1 MADQAKWQALMK
13 WTMKHTDGTTPT
25 DATPISEDK
34 QRFLEMVMNEG
45 VIDENERVKDILRIL
60 EGEDPRLVF
69 AKEDG
74 TIADEGS
81 EPSPGDLAE
90 YKNTLLD
97 ELLTRIDQ
105 IDNAQNFVKMGGL
118 RVMTK
123 VIQNYEQASSRALAA
138 EVCSVVVQNN
148 PFCQDAAVESG
159 LLEVLCTLAR
169 EDKDVTCRVKA
180 LLGISCLVRHHA
192 VAEKRFLGES
202 CEGLELMRQNLE
214 SATDIRLQRKSLFFL
229 RYLIRNTRT
238 TADLVLQKGF
248 FIQSAAAFI
257 TNEDVDLCESAVEG
271 LAEFAMIGPDFMA
284 ACKKPEF
291 DLIAKCDER
300 LKQID
305 ALESEDKEYAQET
318 KVRVEYLKKID
329 NFEYAFRIITCLRC
343 GIHKVI
349 YLLERLK

>member
-25 DATPISEDK
+25 EATPISEDK
-34 QRFLEMVMNEG
+34 RRFLEMVMNEG

-69 AKEDG
+69 AAEDG
-74 TIADEGS
+74 TIADEGADPTP
-81 EPSPGDLAE
+81 EELAQ
-90 YKNTLLD
+90 YKDTLLD

-118 RVMTK
+118 RVMIN
-123 VIQNYEQASSRALAA
+123 VIQKYEQSSSRALTA

-192 VAEKRFLGES
+192 AAEKRFLGDS
-202 CEGLELMRQNLE
+202 CDGLELMRQNLE

-229 RYLIRNTRT
+229 RYLIRNTRA
-238 TADLVLQKGF
+238 TADLVLKKNF
-248 FIQSAAAFI
+248 FIQSVAAFI
-257 TNEDVDLCESAVEG
+257 THEDVDLCESSVEG
-271 LAEFAMIGPDFMA
+271 LAEFAMIGPDFME
-284 ACKKPEF
+284 ACKKSEF
-291 DLIAKCDER
+291 DLIGKCEQR
-300 LKQID
+300 IKQID
-305 ALESEDKEYAQET
+305 TLEGEDKEFAQET
-318 KVRVEYLKKID
+318 KARVEYLKKVL
-329 NFEYAFRIITCLRC
+329 T
-343 GIHKVI
+343 V
-349 YLLERLK
+349 

>member
-1 MADQAKWQALMK
+1 MSADQAKWQALMK

-25 DATPISEDK
+25 EATPISEDK
-34 QRFLEMVMNEG
+34 RRFLEMVMNEG

-69 AKEDG
+69 ASEDG
-74 TIADEGS
+74 AIVGDGVD
-81 EPSPGDLAE
+81 PSPEELTQ
-90 YKNTLLD
+90 YKDTLLD

-118 RVMTK
+118 RVMTN
-123 VIQNYEQASSRALAA
+123 VIEKYQQASSRALAA

-192 VAEKRFLGES
+192 AAEKRFLGNS
-202 CEGLELMRQNLE
+202 CNGLDLLRQNLE
-214 SATDIRLQRKSLFFL
+214 GATDIRLQRKSLFFL
-229 RYLIRNTRT
+229 RYLIRNTRST
-238 TADLVLQKGF
+238 TDLVLEKNF

-257 TNEDVDLCESAVEG
+257 THEDVDLCESSVEG
-271 LAEFAMIGPDFMA
+271 LAEFAMIGPSFIA

-291 DLIAKCDER
+291 DLIAKCDQR
-300 LKQID
+300 IKQID
-305 ALESEDKEYAQET
+305 ALEGEDKEFAQEI
-318 KVRVEYLKKID
+318 KIRVEYLKKVL
-329 NFEYAFRIITCLRC
+329 T
-343 GIHKVI
+343 V
-349 YLLERLK
+349 

>member
-25 DATPISEDK
+25 EATPISEDK
-34 QRFLEMVMNEG
+34 RRFLEKVMNEG

-69 AKEDG
+69 ASEDG
-74 TIADEGS
+74 DIADEGDGV
-81 EPSPGDLAE
+81 SPEELAQ
-90 YKNTLLD
+90 YKDALLD

-118 RVMTK
+118 RVMTN
-123 VIQNYEQASSRALAA
+123 VIHTYEQPSTRALAA

-159 LLEVLCTLAR
+159 LLEVLCTQAR

-192 VAEKRFLGES
+192 AAEKRFLGDS
-202 CEGLELMRQNLE
+202 CKGLELLLQNLE
-214 SATDIRLQRKSLFFL
+214 SAADIRLQRKSLFFL
-229 RYLIRNTRT
+229 RYLIRTTRS
-238 TADLVLQKGF
+238 TADLVLQKSL

-257 TNEDVDLCESAVEG
+257 THEDVDLCESSLEG
-271 LAEFAMIGPDFMA
+271 LAEFAMIGPDFVA

-291 DLIAKCDER
+291 DLVTKCDQR
-300 LKQID
+300 MKQID
-305 ALESEDKEYAQET
+305 ALEGEDKEFAQET
-318 KVRVEYLKKID
+318 KTRVEYLKKVL
-329 NFEYAFRIITCLRC
+329 T
-343 GIHKVI
+343 V
-349 YLLERLK
+349 

>member
-229 RYLIRNTRT
+229 R
-238 TADLVLQKGF
+238 G
-248 FIQSAAAFI
+248 FI

-318 KVRVEYLKKID
+318 KVRVEYLKKVL
-329 NFEYAFRIITCLRC
+329 T
-343 GIHKVI
+343 V
-349 YLLERLK
+349 

>member
-25 DATPISEDK
+25 EATPISEDK
-34 QRFLEMVMNEG
+34 RRFLEMVMNEG

-69 AKEDG
+69 AAEDG
-74 TIADEGS
+74 TIDEEGS
-81 EPSPGDLAE
+81 DPNPEELAQ
-90 YKNTLLD
+90 YKDTLLD

-118 RVMTK
+118 RVMIN
-123 VIQNYEQASSRALAA
+123 VIQKYPQASSRALAA

-148 PFCQDAAVESG
+148 PFCQDVAVDNG
-159 LLEVLCTLAR
+159 LLEVVCKLAR

-180 LLGISCLVRHHA
+180 LLAISCLVRHHA
-192 VAEKRFLGES
+192 AAEQRFLSES

-229 RYLIRNTRT
+229 RYLIRNTRA
-238 TADLVLQKGF
+238 TADLVLQKNF

-257 TNEDVDLCESAVEG
+257 NHEDVDLCESSVEG

-291 DLIAKCDER
+291 DLVAKCNQR
-300 LKQID
+300 IKQID
-305 ALESEDKEYAQET
+305 ALEGEDKEFAQET
-318 KVRVEYLKKID
+318 KARVEYLKKVL
-329 NFEYAFRIITCLRC
+329 T
-343 GIHKVI
+343 V
-349 YLLERLK
+349 

>member
-25 DATPISEDK
+25 EATPISEDK
-34 QRFLEMVMNEG
+34 RRFLEMVMNEG

-74 TIADEGS
+74 TIADEDNS
-81 EPSPGDLAE
+81 PSPEELAQ
-90 YKNTLLD
+90 YKDTLLD

-118 RVMTK
+118 RIMIN
-123 VIQNYEQASSRALAA
+123 VIKKYEQASSRALAA

-148 PFCQDAAVESG
+148 PYCQDAAVESG
-159 LLEVLCTLAR
+159 LLEVLCGLAR

-192 VAEKRFLGES
+192 AAEKRFLGES
-202 CEGLELMRQNLE
+202 CQGLELMRQNLE
-214 SATDIRLQRKSLFFL
+214 SATDVRLQRKSLFFL
-229 RYLIRNTRT
+229 RYLIRNTRS
-238 TADLVLQKGF
+238 TADLVLQKNF
-248 FIQSAAAFI
+248 FIRSAAAFI

-284 ACKKPEF
+284 ACKKSEF
-291 DLIAKCDER
+291 DLIAKCNER
-300 LKQID
+300 IKQID
-305 ALESEDKEYAQET
+305 ALEDEDKEFAQET
-318 KVRVEYLKKID
+318 KTRVEYLKKVL
-329 NFEYAFRIITCLRC
+329 T
-343 GIHKVI
+343 V
-349 YLLERLK
+349 